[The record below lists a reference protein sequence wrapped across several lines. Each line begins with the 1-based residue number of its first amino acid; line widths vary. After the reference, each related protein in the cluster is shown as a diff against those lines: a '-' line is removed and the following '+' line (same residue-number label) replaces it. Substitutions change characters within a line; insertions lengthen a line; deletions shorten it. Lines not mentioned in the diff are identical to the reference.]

1 MAQSL
6 VADLEL
12 ALELGRL
19 ASHTALGL
27 FRRNVVAREKPDG
40 SLVTNGDEAVE
51 RQLLEVLGRERPEDA
66 VLSEESGAIAPV
78 RGPSVSGAARRWIL
92 DPIDGTS
99 SFAAGR
105 ETWGTHVALEVGGEV
120 VVGVITRPVRGE
132 WFWAMRGGGAYRA
145 ALGARQPAERLR
157 VSDAADADRARLVA
171 WAKRD
176 HALVIALEEQRRW
189 IEPTLDAM
197 LDLASGRIDALIDL
211 LGFAWDIAPAV
222 VLVEEA
228 GGKFSDSDGGRRLDR
243 FGGWF
248 SNGKLDGLLQRFG
261 AL

>member
-1 MAQSL
+1 MTQTHE
-6 VADLEL
+6 ADLEL
-12 ALELGRL
+12 ALALSAL
-19 ASHTALGL
+19 AADTALKL

-51 RQLLEVLGRERPEDA
+51 RELLALLARERPQDA
-66 VLSEESGAIAPV
+66 VLSEESGAIGAPA
-78 RGPSVSGAARRWIL
+78 PTERRWIL

-99 SFAAGR
+99 AFAAGR
-105 ETWGTHVALEVGGEV
+105 EAWGNHVALEVGGEV
-120 VVGVITRPVRGE
+120 VVGVITRPARGE
-132 WFWAMRGGGAYRA
+132 WFWARRGGGAHRA
-145 ALGARQPAERLR
+145 ALGTRTPAERLQ
-157 VSDAADADRARLVA
+157 VSQAADPERARVVA

-176 HALVIALEEQRRW
+176 TALVTALEEQKRW

-197 LDLASGRIDALIDL
+197 LDVASGRIDVLIDQ

-228 GGKFSDSDGGRRLDR
+228 GGKFTDSDGGRRLDR

-248 SNGKLDGLLQRFG
+248 SNGKLDGLLR
-261 AL
+261 ALDRR

>member
-1 MAQSL
+1 MAQTL
-6 VADLEL
+6 LADLEL
-12 ALELGRL
+12 ALELATL
-19 ASHTALGL
+19 ASRTALGL
-27 FRRNVVAREKPDG
+27 FRSNVVAREKPDG

-51 RQLLEVLGRERPEDA
+51 RELLGVLARERPGDA
-66 VLSEESGAIAPV
+66 VLSEESGAIGAL
-78 RGPSVSGAARRWIL
+78 GPDQRRWIL

-105 ETWGTHVALEVGGEV
+105 ESWGTHVALEVAGEV

-132 WFWAMRGGGAYRA
+132 WFWAKRGGGAFQA
-145 ALGARQPAERLR
+145 ALGSRVPARELH
-157 VSDAADADRARLVA
+157 VSRESDRERARVVA

-176 HALVIALEEQRRW
+176 TALVIALEEQKRW
-189 IEPTLDAM
+189 VEPTLDAVM
-197 LDLASGRIDALIDL
+197 DVAAGRIDAVIDQ

-228 GGKFSDSDGGRRLDR
+228 GGKFQDPDGGRRLDR

-248 SNGKLDGLLQRFG
+248 SNGQLDGLLEGLDGRRRKPG
-261 AL
+261 

>member
-1 MAQSL
+1 VAQSL
-6 VADLEL
+6 EADLEL
-12 ALELGRL
+12 ALELSQL
-19 ASHTALGL
+19 ASETALKL
-27 FRRNVVAREKPDG
+27 FRRNVVSREKPDG

-51 RQLLEVLGRERPEDA
+51 RELLTVLSRERPGDA
-66 VLSEESGAIAPV
+66 VLSEESGAIGV
-78 RGPSVSGAARRWIL
+78 LGPAQRRWIL

-99 SFAAGR
+99 AFAAGR

-120 VVGVITRPVRGE
+120 VVGVITRPVRSQ
-132 WFWAMRGGGAYRA
+132 WFWARRGGGAYQA
-145 ALGARQPAERLR
+145 ALGTRAPAERLS
-157 VSDAADADRARLVA
+157 VSQAADMDKARVVA

-176 HALVIALEEQRRW
+176 SALVIALEEQKRW

-197 LDLASGRIDALIDL
+197 LDVASGRIDALIDL

-228 GGKFSDSDGGRRLDR
+228 GGKFADSDGGRRLDR

-248 SNGKLDGLLQRFG
+248 SNGKLDTLLRT
-261 AL
+261 LDRR

>member
-1 MAQSL
+1 MAQSFES
-6 VADLEL
+6 DLEL
-12 ALELGRL
+12 ALELCTL
-19 ASHTALGL
+19 AAQTALGL
-27 FRRNVVAREKPDG
+27 FRRSVVAREKPDG

-51 RQLLEVLGRERPEDA
+51 RELLAVLSRERPSDA
-66 VLSEESGAIAPV
+66 VLSEESGALGV
-78 RGPSVSGAARRWIL
+78 LGPAQRRWII

-99 SFAAGR
+99 AFAAGR
-105 ETWGTHVALEVGGEV
+105 ETWGTHVALEVAGEV
-120 VVGVITRPVRGE
+120 VVGVITRPVRHQ
-132 WFWAMRGGGAYRA
+132 WFWAIRGGGAYQA
-145 ALGARQPAERLR
+145 ALGARTPAERLA
-157 VSDAADADRARLVA
+157 VSQAADVGSARVVA

-176 HALVIALEEQRRW
+176 TALVIALEDQKRW

-197 LDLASGRIDALIDL
+197 LDVASGRVDALIDQ

-248 SNGKLDGLLQRFG
+248 SNGKLDALLRT
-261 AL
+261 LDRR

>member
-1 MAQSL
+1 MALSFA
-6 VADLEL
+6 ADLEL

-19 ASHTALGL
+19 ASQTALGL

-51 RQLLEVLGRERPEDA
+51 RQLLEVLGRERPGDA
-66 VLSEESGAIAPV
+66 VLSEESGAIAPA
-78 RGPSVSGAARRWIL
+78 GGISAPGSARRWIL

-105 ETWGTHVALEVGGEV
+105 ETWGTHVALEVEGEV
-120 VVGVITRPVRGE
+120 VVGVITRPVRGQ
-132 WFWAMRGGGAYRA
+132 WFWAMRGGGAYQA
-145 ALGARQPAERLR
+145 ALGAREPAERLH
-157 VSDAADADRARLVA
+157 VSGSSDADHARVVA

-176 HALVIALEEQRRW
+176 HALVIALEEQKRW

-197 LDLASGRIDALIDL
+197 LDVASGRIDVLVDH

-228 GGKFSDSDGGRRLDR
+228 GGQFSDRDGGRRLDR

-248 SNGKLDGLLQRFG
+248 SNGKLGGLLQTLG
-261 AL
+261 TL